1 MAQAETVVARRAET
15 REDMQAIYEFLSK
28 RERLPARIN
37 PAKAQSA
44 IATAVRADLAI
55 MVEADGVIVASA
67 GFIRAPW
74 WFSDEEAFFS
84 IWFHAA
90 AEHRYP
96 KVLRA
101 LMDEIYELVVGEDVP
116 AFIHHRPER
125 QSAATLQQ
133 FSADFAIYPSGRELQ
148 LKPRGEA

>member
-15 REDMQAIYEFLSK
+15 REDMQAIFSFLVA
-28 RERLPARIN
+28 RERLPAPVN
-37 PAKAQSA
+37 SLKAQSE
-44 IATAVRADLAI
+44 IAKVIRAGLAI
-55 MVEADGVIVASA
+55 IVEADGVLAASA